1 MTENIK
7 IMCLLVKNLIW
18 SSIPSMLLYSITENL
33 ALSIILWA
41 VTLVCEILP
50 YVALN
55 DEGTTKNN
63 ISVILIK
70 YRFICKPWGDPEER

>member
-33 ALSIILWA
+33 ALSIILW
-41 VTLVCEILP
+41 VITLVCEILP
-50 YVALN
+50 YV
-55 DEGTTKNN
+55 TTKDKG
-63 ISVILIK
+63 IAEK
-70 YRFICKPWGDPEER
+70 

>member
-50 YVALN
+50 YVTIN
-55 DEGTTKNN
+55 DEGTAK
-63 ISVILIK
+63 K
-70 YRFICKPWGDPEER
+70 

>member
-7 IMCLLVKNLIW
+7 IICLLVKNLIW

-50 YVALN
+50 YVTIN
-55 DEGTTKNN
+55 DEGTAK
-63 ISVILIK
+63 K
-70 YRFICKPWGDPEER
+70 

>member
-55 DEGTTKNN
+55 DEGTAK
-63 ISVILIK
+63 K
-70 YRFICKPWGDPEER
+70 

>member
-33 ALSIILWA
+33 TLSIILWA

-50 YVALN
+50 YVAIN
-55 DEGTTKNN
+55 DEGTAK
-63 ISVILIK
+63 
-70 YRFICKPWGDPEER
+70 R